1 MNVPPKTPAN
11 YFGKGADYVLPDN
24 LEIIH
29 QFERDFDA
37 WVREN
42 SDDPTGEK
50 ALALWEQSQL
60 QPPELPPLQKKKE
73 LLPSV
78 ELPAK
83 VEVEVE
89 HLTPTKI
96 LDLALKPIVVDVEQ
110 GLETVQ
116 LTLELPEIY
125 VERFKKFCKFKR
137 KRPRD
142 VLLFWILQHAKIE
155 NI

>member
-1 MNVPPKTPAN
+1 MQPKCPAT

-29 QFERDFDA
+29 QFERDFDT

-42 SDDPTGEK
+42 PDDPTGEK

-60 QPPELPPLQKKKE
+60 QPPTPPLLQKKKE
-73 LLPSV
+73 LPLFEVWPVKLETEVSGFEDKIPLPTPLN
-78 ELPAK
+78 LPD
-83 VEVEVE
+83 E
-89 HLTPTKI
+89 
-96 LDLALKPIVVDVEQ
+96 D

-116 LTLELPEIY
+116 LTLELPEQY
-125 VERFKKFCKFKR
+125 VDRFKRFCKAKR